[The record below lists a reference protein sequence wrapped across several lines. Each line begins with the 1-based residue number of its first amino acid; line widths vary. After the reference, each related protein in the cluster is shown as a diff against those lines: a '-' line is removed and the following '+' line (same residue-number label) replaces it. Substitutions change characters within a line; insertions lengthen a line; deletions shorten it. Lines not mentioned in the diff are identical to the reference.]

1 MKKGYGCWVLVTIL
15 LASKWLQFFF
25 MLCFELI
32 FGVID
37 TNRAAADNLCATHF
51 ERFKIRAVCQIDDLF
66 KISCVRARKF
76 FPKSYFS
83 LNLILL
89 LILIIFASIPV
100 PRERF

>member
-76 FPKSYFS
+76 FPKSYFVES
-83 LNLILL
+83 GRNV
-89 LILIIFASIPV
+89 F
-100 PRERF
+100 FHFNK